1 MSTEIANQLAKFAVE
16 MKYGEIP
23 AEVLEF
29 TKGLTLKTTAG
40 MVVGAAMPS
49 SRKITRMIRNRRMPA
64 EVNVIGAGL
73 QTSLWEAIFL
83 DAFFAHGSELEDDS
97 FNGGVCWD
105 ITVIPLLFPLA
116 QHLRLSGKELLEA
129 LAIGLEVHART
140 CMFPTESLGMVL
152 VPGAIGPA
160 AAAAR
165 AIGLG
170 VKETASAMGLAMSG
184 VGVAIPNFGTDAHY
198 FESALQSLQGIMA
211 AEMAKEG
218 MSGNPDI
225 NAYLSNL
232 LGKEKVAAGKIV
244 ENLGQQWKLRNIW
257 IKKYPCCFLTHR
269 HIDILLE
276 LKKRHLFSYEDVKK
290 IEAHIAP
297 TEEICNRPHVK
308 SLGDLQFSYQ
318 HILAS
323 ALLDQDVNFSHVDTD
338 ILANPRYQEAR
349 AKVEVIL
356 HPDWSKQYMGSPA
369 LVTIKTR
376 DGKEFSGERR
386 YPIGSTQEPLPMQK
400 FKELYAKF
408 TRGRLPVDLMEK
420 TAEQILDLQNLNAVQ
435 ELMDILTFKVRI

>member
-1 MSTEIANQLAKFAVE
+1 MKTEIADQLAKFAVE
-16 MKYGEIP
+16 TKYREIP
-23 AEVLEF
+23 PEVLEF
-29 TKGLTLKTTAG
+29 TKGLALKTTAG

-49 SRKITRMIRNRRMPA
+49 SKKIIRIIRNRRQPA

-83 DAFFAHGSELEDDS
+83 DAFFAHASELEDDS

-140 CMFPTESLGMVL
+140 CMFPTESLGFVL

-165 AIGLG
+165 ASGLS
-170 VKETASAMGLAMSG
+170 VAETASALGLAMSG
-184 VGVAIPNFGTDAHY
+184 VGVAIPSFGTDAHY

-218 MSGNPDI
+218 MSGNPDL
-225 NAYLSNL
+225 NAYLTNL
-232 LGKEKVAAGKIV
+232 LGKEKVAPGKIV

-257 IKKYPCCFLTHR
+257 VKKYPCCFLTHR

-276 LKKRHLFSYEDVKK
+276 LKRKHSFSYEDVKK

-297 TEEICNRPHVK
+297 TEEICHRPDVQT
-308 SLGDLQFSYQ
+308 LGDLQFSYQ

-323 ALLDQDVNFSHVDTD
+323 ALLDGDVNFSHIDTD
-338 ILANPRYQEAR
+338 ILANPRYREAR
-349 AKVEVIL
+349 SKVEVIL
-356 HPDWSKQYMGSPA
+356 HEDWSKHYMGTPA
-369 LVTIKTR
+369 RLTIKTK
-376 DGKEFSGERR
+376 DGREFSGERR
-386 YPIGSTQEPLPMQK
+386 YPVGSTQEPLPMQK

-408 TRGRLPVDLMEK
+408 TKGILPEDLMEK
-420 TAEQILDLQNLNAVQ
+420 TAEQILNLEKLKGVQ
-435 ELMDILTFKVRI
+435 ELMGVLTFKVRI